1 MFGNIFRN
9 YVLPVSTLAG
19 SIIGVGFFALPY
31 VAMKAGIWIMLAY
44 FLVVG
49 GLVLLI
55 HLIFGKISLATPDYK
70 RFPGFAELYLG
81 RWGKAISLASVLFG
95 SVGVLLIYLIVG
107 GQFLTSIF
115 QPVFGGDFFPYTLI
129 YFSLASAAIYFGIR
143 AVSKIEFS
151 VIVFLFASPFLI
163 LFSGFSQIKS
173 SNIFFHAS

>member
-70 RFPGFAELYLG
+70 RFPGFAEFYLG

-95 SVGVLLIYLIVG
+95 SVGG
-107 GQFLTSIF
+107 WCHW
-115 QPVFGGDFFPYTLI
+115 
-129 YFSLASAAIYFGIR
+129 IYFGANI
-143 AVSKIEFS
+143 VISKKGRKKWQR
-151 VIVFLFASPFLI
+151 LAL
-163 LFSGFSQIKS
+163 
-173 SNIFFHAS
+173 